1 MFFWGILDVIF
12 MFVDQLFRHIFD
24 AIPGEAIM
32 FLIGIFCYSIL
43 SFFVYFIN
51 SSKESSKRLILKV
64 FYVIFI
70 IIMGFFTIWRLGFIV
85 MLDYIDAEF
94 TITTFTIFFIN
105 IIYILF
111 AVILFV
117 SFYKKIPWLKN
128 AIIIL
133 LWVMFLLLTFIICPA
148 MEYGQSGVFTTLSSD
163 TLFQVLIVATIFIVP
178 RGLNKF
184 KKMKESGV
192 D

>member
-12 MFVDQLFRHIFD
+12 IFIDQLFRHVFD
-24 AIPGEAIM
+24 AIPFEAVT

-51 SSKESSKRLILKV
+51 RSNESSKRLILKV
-64 FYVIFI
+64 FYVAFI
-70 IIMGFFTIWRLGFIV
+70 IIMAMFTIWRMGFII

-94 TITTFTIFFIN
+94 SFSTFAIFFIN
-105 IIYILF
+105 IVYILF

-117 SFYKKIPWLKN
+117 SFYKKVPWLRN
-128 AIIIL
+128 AIIIV
-133 LWVMFLLLTFIICPA
+133 LWAIFLLLTFLICPA
-148 MEYGQSGVFTTLSSD
+148 MEYMQSGVFTTLSSD
-163 TLFQVLIVATIFIVP
+163 TLFQVIIVATIFIVP
-178 RGLNKF
+178 KSLNKF
-184 KKMKESGV
+184 KKVKESGV

>member
-1 MFFWGILDVIF
+1 MIF
-12 MFVDQLFRHIFD
+12 TFIDQLFRRVFD
-24 AIPGEAIM
+24 AICNEAIT
-32 FLIGIFCYSIL
+32 FLIAIFCYSIS

-51 SSKESSKRLILKV
+51 SSNESSRRLILKI
-64 FYVIFI
+64 FYTLFIVII
-70 IIMGFFTIWRLGFIV
+70 AFFTIWRLGFIV

-94 TITTFTIFFIN
+94 SFSTFTIFFIN
-105 IIYILF
+105 IVYILF
-111 AVILFV
+111 ALILFV

-133 LWVMFLLLTFIICPA
+133 LWAMFLLLTFIICPA
-148 MEYGQSGVFTTLSSD
+148 MEYGQSSVFTTLSSD

-184 KKMKESGV
+184 KKVKESGV